1 MAMAR
6 PSRFGQDS
14 GWGLGASLAVALV
27 LTTVAVGALL
37 TSRTA
42 GKARVLER
50 SVDLLEVEHL
60 GRSFSD
66 KVSLA
71 NSALLAGGRSIT
83 QDTALA
89 RQRFLDASERL
100 RERLLAPEDQA
111 LVDAV
116 WSAEQT
122 HEAALLALRDTPE
135 GPEQMAAQ
143 MAAREQLARAHAR
156 VREAQARLEGEVQAR
171 LTRAHQ
177 AALAAD
183 RWELGLLLLASSL
196 GVVVASSLA
205 WVLHRQLQ
213 PLKREAVSIEHRF
226 QALVEGVRDYALVL
240 LDARGRVASWSP
252 GAERI
257 QGWTEAEALGRPA
270 SLFYTSEEAAAGQS
284 ERDLAR
290 ARNEERL
297 QTEGWRQRKDGSRF
311 WAEMSITALRD
322 ESGAPQGFAV
332 VTRDITQQR
341 RTERMQE
348 LLAEAGRVFHQ
359 SLDPDLTVAE
369 LARLLV
375 PEVADGCILYLLTPA
390 GELRPRAVTHVQPE
404 REASLW
410 ESLRRFP
417 PRPGTSPHIWEVMR
431 SGRSFLDVEA
441 SGLQLEMVAESPQ
454 HRVLIE
460 RLGIGSSL
468 VVPVR
473 AGSRTLGVFVLMTAR
488 GHRRFA
494 PGDQVLVEELAG
506 RAALALENTRLLRE
520 AREAV
525 DLIAVTAHDL
535 GNPLHALQL
544 LLRKV
549 QRAQEADQGEVAR
562 QGLTA
567 ARGQAQRLGQL
578 LHDLLDLSR
587 LSSNTQVLDT
597 SPVDLGE
604 LAREVVDRFA
614 ESAAQA
620 GCTLTLEAQAGQV
633 GRWDRIRLDRIIT
646 NLIAN
651 ALKFGRGHPVTV
663 RVAALDAEHTR
674 LVVRD
679 EGVGIAPEA
688 QRRVF
693 ERYEREPT
701 ARAEPG
707 YGLGLYIVRQL
718 VESHG
723 GTIRLDSVPGRGA
736 TFTVDLP
743 RMPRSVEEAARAE
756 PVSLQ

>member
-1 MAMAR
+1 M
-6 PSRFGQDS
+6 
-14 GWGLGASLAVALV
+14 ALV
-27 LTTVAVGALL
+27 LAAVVVGALL
-37 TSRTA
+37 TTRTV

-50 SVDLLEVEHL
+50 SLDLLEVEQL
-60 GRSFSD
+60 GRAFSD

-71 NSALLAGGRSIT
+71 NSAMLAGGRTLS

-89 RQRFLDASERL
+89 RQRFLDTAERL
-100 RERLLAPEDQA
+100 RARLSAPEDQT

-116 WSAEQT
+116 WSAEQA
-122 HEAALLALRDTPE
+122 HEAALHALQEMPE
-135 GPEQMAAQ
+135 GREQT
-143 MAAREQLARAHAR
+143 AARERLARTHVQ
-156 VREAQARLEGEVQAR
+156 VREAQARLEGEVHSR

-177 AALAAD
+177 AALEAD

-196 GVVVASSLA
+196 GVAVAAALA
-205 WVLHRQLQ
+205 WVLHRQLH
-213 PLKREAVSIEHRF
+213 PLKREAVASAHRF

-240 LDARGRVASWSP
+240 LDARGRVASWNP

-257 QGWTEAEALGRPA
+257 KGWTEAEILGRPA
-270 SLFYTSEEAAAGQS
+270 SLFYTSEEAAAGQA

-290 ARNEERL
+290 ALNEGRL
-297 QTEGWRQRKDGSRF
+297 HSEGWRQRKDGSRF

-322 ESGAPQGFAV
+322 EAGAPQGFAV
-332 VTRDITQQR
+332 VTRDITEQR

-390 GELRPRAVTHVQPE
+390 GELRPRAVTHVRPE

-431 SGRSFLDVEA
+431 TGRSRLDVDA
-441 SGLQLEMVAESPQ
+441 SRPELERAADNSQ

-460 RLGIGSSL
+460 RLGVGSSL

-473 AGSRTLGVFVLMTAR
+473 VGSRTLGVFVLMTAR
-488 GHRRFA
+488 GHRLFTQ
-494 PGDQVLVEELAG
+494 GDQVLVEELAG

-544 LLRKV
+544 LLNRV
-549 QRAQEADQGEVAR
+549 RRAQAAGQGEVVR
-562 QGLTA
+562 QGLMA
-567 ARGQAQRLGQL
+567 ASGQAERLGQL

-587 LSSNTQVLDT
+587 LSSDTQVLDT
-597 SPVDLGE
+597 TPVDLGE
-604 LAREVVDRFA
+604 LTREVVDRFA

-620 GCTLTLEAQAGQV
+620 GCTLTLEAEAGQV
-633 GRWDRIRLDRIIT
+633 GQWDRIRLDRVVT
-646 NLIAN
+646 NLVSN
-651 ALKFGRGHPVTV
+651 ALKFGRGHPVKV
-663 RVAALDAEHTR
+663 RVTALDAEHAR

-679 EGVGIAPEA
+679 EGVGIAPDA

-693 ERYEREPT
+693 ERFEREPT
-701 ARAEPG
+701 MKIEPG

-718 VESHG
+718 VDAHG
-723 GTIRLDSVPGRGA
+723 GTIRVESMPGQGA

-743 RMPRSVEEAARAE
+743 RVPRSVEEAARAE
-756 PVSLQ
+756 PVSIQ

>member
-1 MAMAR
+1 M
-6 PSRFGQDS
+6 
-14 GWGLGASLAVALV
+14 ALV
-27 LTTVAVGALL
+27 LAAVAVGALL
-37 TSRTA
+37 TARTA

-50 SVDLLEVEHL
+50 SVDLLEVEQL
-60 GRSFSD
+60 GRAFSD

-71 NSALLAGGRSIT
+71 NSAMLAGGRSLT
-83 QDTALA
+83 QDTTLA
-89 RQRFLDASERL
+89 RQRFLDTAVRL
-100 RERLLAPEDQA
+100 RERLSGPDDPA
-111 LVDAV
+111 LVDEV
-116 WSAEQT
+116 RSAEQA
-122 HEAALLALRDTPE
+122 HEAALHALRDLPDAE
-135 GPEQMAAQ
+135 EQTE
-143 MAAREQLARAHAR
+143 ARERLARTHVR
-156 VREAQARLEGEVQAR
+156 VREAQARLEKEVQAR

-177 AALAAD
+177 ASLAAD
-183 RWELGLLLLASSL
+183 RWELGLLLLASAL
-196 GVVVASSLA
+196 GVAVAAALA
-205 WVLHRQLQ
+205 WVLHHRLH
-213 PLKREAVSIEHRF
+213 PLKREAVVSAHRF
-226 QALVEGVRDYALVL
+226 QALVEGVRDYALVM
-240 LDARGRVASWSP
+240 LDARGRVVSWNP

-257 QGWTEAEALGRPA
+257 KGWTEAEILGRPA
-270 SLFYTSEEAAAGQS
+270 STFFTSEEAAAGQA

-290 ARNEERL
+290 ALREDRL
-297 QTEGWRQRKDGSRF
+297 HSVGWRQRKDGSRF
-311 WAEMSITALRD
+311 WAEVSITVLRD
-322 ESGAPQGFAV
+322 EAGAPQGFAV
-332 VTRDITQQR
+332 VTHDITQQR

-390 GELRPRAVTHVQPE
+390 GELRPRAVTHVRPE

-410 ESLRRFP
+410 EGLRRFP

-431 SGRSFLDVEA
+431 SGRSRLDVDA
-441 SGLQLEMVAESPQ
+441 SGPDLEIAAESPQ

-468 VVPVR
+468 VVPLR
-473 AGSRTLGVFVLMTAR
+473 AGNRTLGVFVLMTAR
-488 GHRRFA
+488 GHRFFTH
-494 PGDQVLVEELAG
+494 GDQVLVEELAG

-535 GNPLHALQL
+535 GNPLHAMQL
-544 LLRKV
+544 LLTKV
-549 QRAQEADQGEVAR
+549 QRAQEAGQGAVAR

-587 LSSNTQVLDT
+587 LSSDTQVLDA

-614 ESAAQA
+614 ESAAHA
-620 GCTLTLEAQAGQV
+620 GSSLTLEAEPGQV
-633 GRWDRIRLDRIIT
+633 GRWDRIRLDRVMT
-646 NLIAN
+646 NLISN

-663 RVAALDAEHTR
+663 RVMALDAEHAR

-688 QRRVF
+688 QRRIF
-693 ERYEREPT
+693 ERFEREPT
-701 ARAEPG
+701 AKAEPG

-718 VESHG
+718 VEAHG
-723 GTIRLDSVPGRGA
+723 GSIRVESIPGRGA
-736 TFTVDLP
+736 TFIVDLP
-743 RMPRSVEEAARAE
+743 RVPRSLEEAARAE
-756 PVSLQ
+756 PASLQ